1 MFGKDMAG
9 LGKDKIG
16 FGLVKVGYY
25 YDQGWVWLE

>member
-25 YDQGWVWLE
+25 YDQGWVWLG

>member
-1 MFGKDMAG
+1 MFGKDKAG